1 MPTIN
6 IRHRG
11 RNDTEANWQQANP
24 ILLKGEPAYSTDKN
38 NRYKIGDGTSHWDEL
53 EYAGY
58 KIGENI
64 TETNNTLSITS
75 ENVEN
80 ALGFNPATRD
90 AATIMA
96 PGLMSQIDKVKLNT
110 IEEGANNYVHPNYLE
125 RTAGFY
131 KVTVDDEGHVI
142 NASTV
147 VKSDITALGIPA
159 QDTTY
164 DAATTSKD
172 GLMSSEDKTKLDGI
186 ASGANKYTHPSFTA
200 RNAGLY
206 KVTVNNQGH
215 VTNAVAVTKEDI
227 TALGIPAQDTN
238 TTYTVATTSKDGLMS
253 SEDKT
258 KLDGIASG
266 ANKTVVDS
274 SLSSSSTN
282 PVQNKVIN
290 SALAGKVPT
299 SRTVNG
305 KSLSSNIVLSASDVN
320 AIPSS
325 QKGSAGGVA
334 TLDSSGFILSS
345 QLPPSVDE
353 ILEGYL
359 YNNAF
364 YEDEEHD
371 VEIDAQSSK
380 IYVDLN
386 NNLTYRWSGTAYV
399 EISKSLA
406 IGETSSTAFRGDRG
420 KIAYNHS
427 QAAHA
432 RTDAT
437 NVADSSTNGNILVNG
452 SQVNVYTHPSYT
464 QRSSGLYKITVDG
477 SGHVSGATAV
487 TKSDITA
494 LGIPAQDTNTWTALK
509 GATSSAAGT
518 AGYAPAPSAGAS
530 NRYLRS
536 DGTWAVPPDT
546 NTTYSVAT
554 TSKDGLMSSE
564 DKTKLDGIASGA
576 NKYTHPSYTAR
587 NAGFYKITVDGSGHV
602 SGATAVAK
610 SDITALGIPAQ
621 DTTYDA
627 ATTSEDG
634 LMSSEDKTKLDGIAS
649 GANKYTHPSYTQRSS
664 GLYKITVDGS
674 GHVSGAT
681 AVTKSDITALGIPAQ
696 DTNTTYTVATTSK
709 DGLMSSE
716 DKTKLNGIAT
726 GANKTVVDSSL
737 SSSST
742 NPVQNKVINSALAGK
757 VPTSRTVNGKA
768 LTNNITLTASDVS
781 AIPSSQ
787 KGTAGGVASLD
798 SSGFILSSQLPP
810 SVDEILEGYLYN
822 NTFYEDE
829 EHDVEIDAQSSK
841 IYVDLSNNLTYRW
854 SGTAYVEISK
864 SLAIGETSS
873 TAYRGDRG
881 KIAYDHSR
889 AAHARTDATNVAD
902 SSTNGNILV
911 NGSQVNVYTH
921 PSYTQR
927 SSGLYKITVDN
938 SGHVSGATAVT
949 KSDITALGIPAQDT
963 NTWIA
968 LKGAT
973 SSAAGT
979 AGYAP
984 APTAGASN
992 RYLRSDGTWAVPPD
1006 TNTTYTV
1013 ATTSKNGLMS
1023 SADKTKLDGIAS
1035 GANKYTHPSYTA
1047 RSSGLYKITVD
1058 SQGHV
1063 SSVSNVTKSD
1073 ITNLGIPGQDTNT
1086 WTAFKGATASTA
1098 GAAGYVPAP
1107 SAGSATRYFRSDGTW
1122 AVPPNTTYS
1131 VASTSANGLMSA
1143 SDKTKLDGIAT
1154 GANKYTHPSYTAK
1167 SSGLYKV
1174 TVDSTGH
1181 VSATSAVTKA
1191 DITALGIP
1199 GQDTNTTYTL
1209 GSFGITATATEINKL
1224 DGLTATTA
1232 ELNYVDGVTS
1242 NIQTQLNGKLST
1254 SGTAAAATK
1263 LATGRSIGLSTAV
1276 SATTQTFDGTGNITI
1291 PVNGVK
1297 EAYLE
1302 WGGRSMSGGFGPLDA
1317 SLIPELGAN
1326 RLAFMPA
1333 SAIEIQYSTNGGSTW
1348 ATYPSV
1354 TDTAK
1359 INLFNGNTSNFYIGA
1374 NSSSGVTKDNYQLR
1388 IIFTSN
1394 IAKVYTALQKFAI
1407 YLSTGGSNGS
1417 WCTIDAITKANV
1429 DAGKDT
1435 WTTFANK
1442 VPVAGWSGWNIINVS
1457 SLTTYSNN
1465 SSQYQ
1470 KVRFT
1475 FGVTSHSS
1483 SSQYPGLVV
1492 NKILGFGGMGWQIP
1506 STMAGTGRMYT
1517 YDASQNVTFPAN
1529 VKATKF
1535 QGATAST
1542 SEAGLMSAADKTKL
1556 DGIATGANKYTHPS
1570 YTAKSSGLYKI
1581 TVDSSGHVSAT
1592 TAVSKSDITA
1602 LGIPG
1607 QDTNTT
1613 YTVATTSKDGLMS
1626 SEDKTKLDGIASG
1639 ANKYTHP
1646 TFTARSA
1653 GLYKITVNSNGH
1665 VSAAT
1670 AVAKADIT
1678 ALGIPAQDTRYSAAT
1693 TSTAGLM
1700 SAADKTK
1707 LNGIHAGAN
1716 NIEYSTTQPTGQVI
1730 GDYWVKL
1737 E

>member
-1 MPTIN
+1 MPNIN
-6 IRHRG
+6 IRLRG

-290 SALAGKVPT
+290 SALAGKVST

-305 KSLSSNIVLSASDVN
+305 KALSSNIVLTASDVN

-325 QKGSAGGVA
+325 QKGTAGGVA
-334 TLDSSGFILSS
+334 SLDSSGFILSS

-406 IGETSSTAFRGDRG
+406 IGETSSTAYRGDRG
-420 KIAYNHS
+420 KIAYDHS

-437 NVADSSTNGNILVNG
+437 KVSDSSTNGNILVNG

-487 TKSDITA
+487 TKRDITA
-494 LGIPAQDTNTWTALK
+494 LGIPAQDTNTTYSVATTSKDGLMSSEDKTKLDGIASGANKYSHPSYTQRSSGLYKITVDTSGHVAPDTCPEVSSGLYKITVDTSGHVSGATAVTKSDITGLGIPSQDTNTWIALK
-509 GATSSAAGT
+509 GATSSADGR
-518 AGYAPAPSAGAS
+518 AGYAPAPTAGAS

-587 NAGFYKITVDGSGHV
+587 NAGFYKITVNNQGHV
-602 SGATAVAK
+602 TAVTSVAK

-627 ATTSEDG
+627 ATTSEAG
-634 LMSSEDKTKLDGIAS
+634 LMSAADKAKLNGIAT

-664 GLYKITVDGS
+664 GLYKITVDTS
-674 GHVSGAT
+674 GHVST
-681 AVTKSDITALGIPAQ
+681 VSAVTKTDIT
-696 DTNTTYTVATTSK
+696 N
-709 DGLMSSE
+709 
-716 DKTKLNGIAT
+716 
-726 GANKTVVDSSL
+726 
-737 SSSST
+737 
-742 NPVQNKVINSALAGK
+742 
-757 VPTSRTVNGKA
+757 
-768 LTNNITLTASDVS
+768 
-781 AIPSSQ
+781 
-787 KGTAGGVASLD
+787 
-798 SSGFILSSQLPP
+798 
-810 SVDEILEGYLYN
+810 
-822 NTFYEDE
+822 
-829 EHDVEIDAQSSK
+829 
-841 IYVDLSNNLTYRW
+841 
-854 SGTAYVEISK
+854 
-864 SLAIGETSS
+864 
-873 TAYRGDRG
+873 
-881 KIAYDHSR
+881 
-889 AAHARTDATNVAD
+889 
-902 SSTNGNILV
+902 
-911 NGSQVNVYTH
+911 
-921 PSYTQR
+921 
-927 SSGLYKITVDN
+927 
-938 SGHVSGATAVT
+938 
-949 KSDITALGIPAQDT
+949 LGIPAQDT
-963 NTWIA
+963 NTWVA

-979 AGYAP
+979 AGYVP
-984 APTAGASN
+984 APSAGASN

-1006 TNTTYTV
+1006 TNTTYSV
-1013 ATTSKNGLMS
+1013 ATTS
-1023 SADKTKLDGIAS
+1023 
-1035 GANKYTHPSYTA
+1035 
-1047 RSSGLYKITVD
+1047 
-1058 SQGHV
+1058 
-1063 SSVSNVTKSD
+1063 
-1073 ITNLGIPGQDTNT
+1073 TN
-1086 WTAFKGATASTA
+1086 
-1098 GAAGYVPAP
+1098 
-1107 SAGSATRYFRSDGTW
+1107 
-1122 AVPPNTTYS
+1122 
-1131 VASTSANGLMSA
+1131 
-1143 SDKTKLDGIAT
+1143 
-1154 GANKYTHPSYTAK
+1154 
-1167 SSGLYKV
+1167 
-1174 TVDSTGH
+1174 
-1181 VSATSAVTKA
+1181 
-1191 DITALGIP
+1191 
-1199 GQDTNTTYTL
+1199 
-1209 GSFGITATATEINKL
+1209 
-1224 DGLTATTA
+1224 
-1232 ELNYVDGVTS
+1232 
-1242 NIQTQLNGKLST
+1242 
-1254 SGTAAAATK
+1254 
-1263 LATGRSIGLSTAV
+1263 
-1276 SATTQTFDGTGNITI
+1276 
-1291 PVNGVK
+1291 
-1297 EAYLE
+1297 
-1302 WGGRSMSGGFGPLDA
+1302 
-1317 SLIPELGAN
+1317 
-1326 RLAFMPA
+1326 
-1333 SAIEIQYSTNGGSTW
+1333 
-1348 ATYPSV
+1348 
-1354 TDTAK
+1354 
-1359 INLFNGNTSNFYIGA
+1359 
-1374 NSSSGVTKDNYQLR
+1374 
-1388 IIFTSN
+1388 
-1394 IAKVYTALQKFAI
+1394 
-1407 YLSTGGSNGS
+1407 
-1417 WCTIDAITKANV
+1417 
-1429 DAGKDT
+1429 
-1435 WTTFANK
+1435 
-1442 VPVAGWSGWNIINVS
+1442 
-1457 SLTTYSNN
+1457 
-1465 SSQYQ
+1465 
-1470 KVRFT
+1470 
-1475 FGVTSHSS
+1475 
-1483 SSQYPGLVV
+1483 
-1492 NKILGFGGMGWQIP
+1492 
-1506 STMAGTGRMYT
+1506 
-1517 YDASQNVTFPAN
+1517 
-1529 VKATKF
+1529 
-1535 QGATAST
+1535 
-1542 SEAGLMSAADKTKL
+1542 GLMSAADKVKL
-1556 DGIATGANKYTHPS
+1556 NGIATNAN
-1570 YTAKSSGLYKI
+1570 
-1581 TVDSSGHVSAT
+1581 
-1592 TAVSKSDITA
+1592 
-1602 LGIPG
+1602 
-1607 QDTNTT
+1607 N
-1613 YTVATTSKDGLMS
+1613 
-1626 SEDKTKLDGIASG
+1626 
-1639 ANKYTHP
+1639 YTHP

-1653 GLYKITVNSNGH
+1653 GLYKITVNNNGH
-1665 VSAAT
+1665 VTAAT
-1670 AVAKADIT
+1670 AVAKSDIT

-1693 TSTAGLM
+1693 TSKAGLM
-1700 SAADKTK
+1700 SASDKTK

-1716 NIEYSTTQPTGQVI
+1716 NIEYSKTQPTGQAV

>member
-24 ILLKGEPAYSTDKN
+24 ILLKGEPAYTTDKN

-96 PGLMSQIDKVKLNT
+96 PGLMSQMDKAKLNT

-125 RTAGFY
+125 RTEGFY

-142 NASTV
+142 NATNV
-147 VKSDITALGIPA
+147 VKSDITGLGIPA

-164 DAATTSKD
+164 TVATTSKD

-186 ASGANKYTHPSFTA
+186 DSGANNYTHPSFTQRA
-200 RNAGLY
+200 AGLY
-206 KVTVNNQGH
+206 KITVNNQGH
-215 VTNAVAVTKEDI
+215 VSAATAVAKSDIIALGIPAQDTTYSEATTSKDGLMSSEDKTKLDGIDSGANNYTHPSYTQRSSGLYKITVDGSGHVSGATAVTKSDI

-305 KSLSSNIVLSASDVN
+305 KALSSNIVLSASDVS

-325 QKGSAGGVA
+325 QKGTAGGVA
-334 TLDSSGFILSS
+334 SLDSSGFILSS

-359 YNNAF
+359 YNNTF

-371 VEIDAQSSK
+371 VEIDAHSSK
-380 IYVDLN
+380 IYVDLS

-406 IGETSSTAFRGDRG
+406 IGETSSTAYRGDRG
-420 KIAYNHS
+420 KIAYDHS

-494 LGIPAQDTNTWTALK
+494 LGIPAQDTNTTYSVATTSKDGLMSSEDKTKLDGIATGANKYTHPSYTQKSSGLYKITVDGSGHVSGATAVTKSDITDLGIPAQDTNTWIALK

-564 DKTKLDGIASGA
+564 
-576 NKYTHPSYTAR
+576 
-587 NAGFYKITVDGSGHV
+587 
-602 SGATAVAK
+602 
-610 SDITALGIPAQ
+610 
-621 DTTYDA
+621 
-627 ATTSEDG
+627 
-634 LMSSEDKTKLDGIAS
+634 
-649 GANKYTHPSYTQRSS
+649 
-664 GLYKITVDGS
+664 
-674 GHVSGAT
+674 
-681 AVTKSDITALGIPAQ
+681 
-696 DTNTTYTVATTSK
+696 
-709 DGLMSSE
+709 
-716 DKTKLNGIAT
+716 
-726 GANKTVVDSSL
+726 
-737 SSSST
+737 
-742 NPVQNKVINSALAGK
+742 
-757 VPTSRTVNGKA
+757 
-768 LTNNITLTASDVS
+768 
-781 AIPSSQ
+781 
-787 KGTAGGVASLD
+787 
-798 SSGFILSSQLPP
+798 
-810 SVDEILEGYLYN
+810 
-822 NTFYEDE
+822 
-829 EHDVEIDAQSSK
+829 
-841 IYVDLSNNLTYRW
+841 
-854 SGTAYVEISK
+854 
-864 SLAIGETSS
+864 
-873 TAYRGDRG
+873 
-881 KIAYDHSR
+881 
-889 AAHARTDATNVAD
+889 
-902 SSTNGNILV
+902 
-911 NGSQVNVYTH
+911 
-921 PSYTQR
+921 
-927 SSGLYKITVDN
+927 
-938 SGHVSGATAVT
+938 
-949 KSDITALGIPAQDT
+949 
-963 NTWIA
+963 
-968 LKGAT
+968 
-973 SSAAGT
+973 
-979 AGYAP
+979 
-984 APTAGASN
+984 
-992 RYLRSDGTWAVPPD
+992 
-1006 TNTTYTV
+1006 
-1013 ATTSKNGLMS
+1013 
-1023 SADKTKLDGIAS
+1023 
-1035 GANKYTHPSYTA
+1035 
-1047 RSSGLYKITVD
+1047 
-1058 SQGHV
+1058 
-1063 SSVSNVTKSD
+1063 
-1073 ITNLGIPGQDTNT
+1073 
-1086 WTAFKGATASTA
+1086 
-1098 GAAGYVPAP
+1098 
-1107 SAGSATRYFRSDGTW
+1107 
-1122 AVPPNTTYS
+1122 
-1131 VASTSANGLMSA
+1131 
-1143 SDKTKLDGIAT
+1143 DKTKLDGIAT

-1407 YLSTGGSNGS
+1407 YLSTQGSNGS

-1613 YTVATTSKDGLMS
+1613 Y
-1626 SEDKTKLDGIASG
+1626 
-1639 ANKYTHP
+1639 
-1646 TFTARSA
+1646 
-1653 GLYKITVNSNGH
+1653 
-1665 VSAAT
+1665 
-1670 AVAKADIT
+1670 
-1678 ALGIPAQDTRYSAAT
+1678 SAAT

-1700 SAADKTK
+1700 SASDKTK

-1716 NIEYSTTQPTGQVI
+1716 NIEYSTTQPTGQAV

>member
-1 MPTIN
+1 
-6 IRHRG
+6 
-11 RNDTEANWQQANP
+11 
-24 ILLKGEPAYSTDKN
+24 
-38 NRYKIGDGTSHWDEL
+38 
-53 EYAGY
+53 
-58 KIGENI
+58 
-64 TETNNTLSITS
+64 
-75 ENVEN
+75 
-80 ALGFNPATRD
+80 
-90 AATIMA
+90 
-96 PGLMSQIDKVKLNT
+96 
-110 IEEGANNYVHPNYLE
+110 
-125 RTAGFY
+125 
-131 KVTVDDEGHVI
+131 
-142 NASTV
+142 
-147 VKSDITALGIPA
+147 
-159 QDTTY
+159 
-164 DAATTSKD
+164 
-172 GLMSSEDKTKLDGI
+172 
-186 ASGANKYTHPSFTA
+186 
-200 RNAGLY
+200 
-206 KVTVNNQGH
+206 
-215 VTNAVAVTKEDI
+215 
-227 TALGIPAQDTN
+227 
-238 TTYTVATTSKDGLMS
+238 
-253 SEDKT
+253 
-258 KLDGIASG
+258 
-266 ANKTVVDS
+266 
-274 SLSSSSTN
+274 
-282 PVQNKVIN
+282 
-290 SALAGKVPT
+290 
-299 SRTVNG
+299 
-305 KSLSSNIVLSASDVN
+305 
-320 AIPSS
+320 
-325 QKGSAGGVA
+325 
-334 TLDSSGFILSS
+334 
-345 QLPPSVDE
+345 
-353 ILEGYL
+353 
-359 YNNAF
+359 
-364 YEDEEHD
+364 
-371 VEIDAQSSK
+371 
-380 IYVDLN
+380 
-386 NNLTYRWSGTAYV
+386 
-399 EISKSLA
+399 
-406 IGETSSTAFRGDRG
+406 
-420 KIAYNHS
+420 
-427 QAAHA
+427 
-432 RTDAT
+432 
-437 NVADSSTNGNILVNG
+437 
-452 SQVNVYTHPSYT
+452 
-464 QRSSGLYKITVDG
+464 
-477 SGHVSGATAV
+477 
-487 TKSDITA
+487 
-494 LGIPAQDTNTWTALK
+494 
-509 GATSSAAGT
+509 
-518 AGYAPAPSAGAS
+518 
-530 NRYLRS
+530 
-536 DGTWAVPPDT
+536 
-546 NTTYSVAT
+546 
-554 TSKDGLMSSE
+554 MSSE

-587 NAGFYKITVDGSGHV
+587 NAGLYKITVDGSGHV

-610 SDITALGIPAQ
+610 SDITNLGIPAQ

-634 LMSSEDKTKLDGIAS
+634 LMSSEDKTKLNGIAS

-664 GLYKITVDGS
+664 GLYKITVDTS

-757 VPTSRTVNGKA
+757 VSTSRTVNGKA
-768 LTNNITLTASDVS
+768 LSSNIVLTASDVN

-822 NTFYEDE
+822 NAFYEDE
-829 EHDVEIDAQSSK
+829 EHDVEIEAQSSK
-841 IYVDLSNNLTYRW
+841 IYVDLNNNLTYRW

-881 KIAYDHSR
+881 KIAYDHSQ
-889 AAHARTDATNVAD
+889 AAHARTDATKVSD

-927 SSGLYKITVDN
+927 SSGLYKITVDG

-963 NTWIA
+963 NT
-968 LKGAT
+968 
-973 SSAAGT
+973 
-979 AGYAP
+979 
-984 APTAGASN
+984 
-992 RYLRSDGTWAVPPD
+992 
-1006 TNTTYTV
+1006 TYSV
-1013 ATTSKNGLMS
+1013 ATTSKDGLMS
-1023 SADKTKLDGIAS
+1023 SEDKTKLDGIAS
-1035 GANKYTHPSYTA
+1035 GANKYS
-1047 RSSGLYKITVD
+1047 
-1058 SQGHV
+1058 
-1063 SSVSNVTKSD
+1063 
-1073 ITNLGIPGQDTNT
+1073 
-1086 WTAFKGATASTA
+1086 
-1098 GAAGYVPAP
+1098 
-1107 SAGSATRYFRSDGTW
+1107 
-1122 AVPPNTTYS
+1122 
-1131 VASTSANGLMSA
+1131 
-1143 SDKTKLDGIAT
+1143 
-1154 GANKYTHPSYTAK
+1154 HPSYTAK

-1359 INLFNGNTSNFYIGA
+1359 INLFNGNNSNFYIGA

-1407 YLSTGGSNGS
+1407 YLSTQGSNGS

-1483 SSQYPGLVV
+1483 SSKYPGLVV

-1613 YTVATTSKDGLMS
+1613 YSAATTSTAGLMSAADKTKLNGIATGANKYSHPSYTQRSSGLYKITVDTSGHVSGATAVTKSDITGLGIPSQDTNTWIALKGATSSADGTAGYAPAPTAGASNRYLRSDGTWAVPPDTNTTYSVATTSTNGLMS
-1626 SEDKTKLDGIASG
+1626 AADKVKLNGIATN
-1639 ANKYTHP
+1639 ANNYTHP

-1653 GLYKITVNSNGH
+1653 GLYKITVNNNGH

-1670 AVAKADIT
+1670 AVAKSDIT
-1678 ALGIPAQDTRYSAAT
+1678 ALGIPAQDTTYSAAT
-1693 TSTAGLM
+1693 TSKAGLM
-1700 SAADKTK
+1700 SASDKTK

-1716 NIEYSTTQPTGQVI
+1716 NIEYSTTQPTGQAV